1 MFYIHGGSYRVGGA
15 KIYPGALLAQHGVVV
30 VTINY
35 RLGVL
40 GAHSCVC
47 VYVYVYVCAY
57 VYVDDNDR
65 YLFRHAN
72 NIIFLRV

>member
-47 VYVYVYVCAY
+47 VCMCMCMCVRMCMLMIMIGI
-57 VYVDDNDR
+57 
-65 YLFRHAN
+65 YLDTQ
-72 NIIFLRV
+72 IILYS